1 MKTIE
6 REKRNGVIYRKG
18 HGTVVVPPFHSI
30 VFIRFDQR
38 ASAEHTRGEKEREPC
53 RLNQET
59 NEMLGN
65 SRGCI
70 DFTRPRV
77 RERKECRS
85 PATASGEFGG
95 RRYVID
101 NFEIWADR
109 FGCRSAASI
118 CRDPRASVAE
128 ILGVIRG
135 KSGCAWIYRM
145 DRSPS
150 DFTPRLVAISKLSP
164 SQERVHGSPFRDADS
179 FEVLR
184 RLVDQRALFV
194 FRGRFVGIQLTILIY

>member
-1 MKTIE
+1 MLAASKCRCAPRINARSYDTAVIVLKTIE

-70 DFTRPRV
+70 DFTQPRV
-77 RERKECRS
+77 RERS
-85 PATASGEFGG
+85 AVHPPPLPGNSGA
-95 RRYVID
+95 
-101 NFEIWADR
+101 ADTL
-109 FGCRSAASI
+109 SI
-118 CRDPRASVAE
+118 
-128 ILGVIRG
+128 
-135 KSGCAWIYRM
+135 
-145 DRSPS
+145 
-150 DFTPRLVAISKLSP
+150 ISKFAPTDLDVARPRQFAGIPALP
-164 SQERVHGSPFRDADS
+164 SRKFSG
-179 FEVLR
+179 
-184 RLVDQRALFV
+184 
-194 FRGRFVGIQLTILIY
+194 